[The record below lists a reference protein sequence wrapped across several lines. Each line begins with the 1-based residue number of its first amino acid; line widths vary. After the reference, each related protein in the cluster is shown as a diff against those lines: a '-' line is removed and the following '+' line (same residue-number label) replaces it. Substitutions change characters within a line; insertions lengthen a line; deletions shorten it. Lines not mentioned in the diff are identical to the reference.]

1 MSALLTREGT
11 LARTAE
17 PATATGRW
25 RSRDACHR
33 VRAAIQEMNY
43 VSRRV
48 VELQA
53 PWIAGEQ
60 RQGR

>member
-11 LARTAE
+11 RARTAE
-17 PATATGRW
+17 LATATGRW

-33 VRAAIQEMNY
+33 VHLAIQEMNY

-48 VELQA
+48 LQLQA